1 LEVELTNLL
10 VIVAAGFCAPLV
22 LGLAPG
28 LRLPAV
34 VLEIV
39 LGIVLGPS
47 VLGWVEI
54 DAPVQTLALLGLAF
68 LLFLA
73 GLEISLKSLRGVA
86 VTSFVMTL
94 AIALGCGFALEAA
107 GLADDAVFVAVVLS
121 ATSLGVVLAVLKDA
135 GELGSRIGQ
144 TVIAAS
150 SVADFAAIVLLTL
163 LFSREASGTG
173 EKLLLL
179 GSFVVLV
186 VVAGLAVVGAER
198 SARVSMALVR
208 LQDTTAQIRVR
219 GAVVLLVA
227 LAALASS
234 LGLELILGAFA
245 AGAVMTVVDRD
256 EMATHPLL
264 RTKLEAIGFGFLIPV
279 FFVSSG
285 VRFDLDALTSS
296 SMGLA
301 SVPVFL
307 LALLAAR
314 GLPAVLYRSLE
325 PVRPRL
331 VAGALLQ
338 ATSLPFIVTA
348 TQIGLELH
356 VVDAAGAA
364 GLVAA
369 GLVSVL
375 VFPLIATSLL
385 ARSETKS
392 A

>member
-22 LGLAPG
+22 LGLAPR

-86 VTSFVMTL
+86 VTSFFVTL
-94 AIALGCGFALEAA
+94 AVALGCGFALEAA

-245 AGAVMTVVDRD
+245 AGALMTVVDRD

-285 VRFDLDALTSS
+285 VRFDLDALTTS

-307 LALLAAR
+307 LALLLAR
-314 GLPAVLYRSLE
+314 GLPAALYRSLE
-325 PVRPRL
+325 PDGRRL

-348 TQIGLELH
+348 TQIGVELR

-375 VFPLIATSLL
+375 AFPLIATSLL
-385 ARSETKS
+385 ARSETNS